1 MTRAI
6 PVPTPYVKKVP
17 IIRQIPVPI
26 PNKKSVADK
35 KIVNETNVKIV
46 GLAKTKKE
54 SEEEQG
60 CPNCAPKAHNE
71 DDCVDPTHN
80 HLQHF
85 DYNSL
90 GYNGNS
96 NSQGQLLTQADYD
109 NYMWF
114 KQQYEADQNKNIKYT
129 TSFAGNSWGNSAFN

>member
-1 MTRAI
+1 MTRAV
-6 PVPTPYVKKVP
+6 PVPTAYVKKVP

-54 SEEEQG
+54 SEEEQL
-60 CPNCAPKAHNE
+60 CPNCIQKKAHDEE
-71 DDCVDPTHN
+71 DCDDPTHN
-80 HLQHF
+80 HFDHF
-85 DYNSL
+85 DYNSF
-90 GYNGNS
+90 GGN
-96 NSQGQLLTQADYD
+96 QGTLLSKEDYD

-114 KQQYEADQNKNIKYT
+114 KQQYEADQNKNI
-129 TSFAGNSWGNSAFN
+129 